1 VATAVQLL
9 SLLVPKTIP
18 AVQTTIPAGS
28 TTIPAV
34 PTTIPAGSTTLPA
47 VPTAVQTTI
56 PAVQTTIPTAIATSF
71 TPCTDILPHLGG
83 YEAIKRITPE
93 TVLFYSLSL

>member
-1 VATAVQLL
+1 MATAVQLL
-9 SLLVPKTIP
+9 SLLVPK
-18 AVQTTIPAGS
+18 
-28 TTIPAV
+28 
-34 PTTIPAGSTTLPA
+34 
-47 VPTAVQTTI
+47 TI